1 MPYQPIL
8 SILQQTTILLKPTGG
23 LLLVGG
29 TMVAVGWL
37 LASIPL

>member
-8 SILQQTTILLKPTGG
+8 FILRQTTILLKPTGM

-29 TMVAVGWL
+29 AMVAVGWL
-37 LASIPL
+37 LAGIPL

>member
-1 MPYQPIL
+1 MPYQTIL
-8 SILQQTTILLKPTGG
+8 SILRQTTILLKPTGG

-29 TMVAVGWL
+29 AMVAVGWL

>member
-8 SILQQTTILLKPTGG
+8 FILRQTTILLKPTGA

-29 TMVAVGWL
+29 VMVGVGWL
-37 LASIPL
+37 LARIPL

>member
-8 SILQQTTILLKPTGG
+8 FILRETTILLKPTGM

-29 TMVAVGWL
+29 AMVAVGWL
-37 LASIPL
+37 LARIPL